1 MLKVI
6 PLFINI
12 QKLVLANCKLN
23 SFIDIE
29 NCLESTGIVLL
40 QLNVSHNPIGL
51 NGLYEI
57 VKSKFLS
64 NLTDL
69 SAWDINIKPIKIQS
83 PKKSYLSCLTNLNLS
98 LNPALNLEVF
108 KCLIDAGVFSKVK
121 ILTMQ
126 ECFNGWSKLEESLS
140 DLMLIGKTS
149 F

>member
-6 PLFINI
+6 PLFCNI
-12 QKLVLANCKLN
+12 QKLVLANCRLN

-69 SAWDINIKPIKIQS
+69 SA
-83 PKKSYLSCLTNLNLS
+83 
-98 LNPALNLEVF
+98 
-108 KCLIDAGVFSKVK
+108 
-121 ILTMQ
+121 
-126 ECFNGWSKLEESLS
+126 
-140 DLMLIGKTS
+140 
-149 F
+149 